1 MRKFRVIALTAIVVA
16 LALLLPEPTVPWQRK
31 PQERPTARRHII
43 ARVVGEA
50 YAPRRFVRG
59 FDLDINDSPAPPLM
73 EDPHDRGRALLRRG
87 EVSKAIPE
95 LREAAR
101 NGDPAALTDLAA
113 ALLGEADLL
122 PWRHP
127 REHGSSRLDPSLRYG
142 SALEAIAVLQRA
154 IEQQRGLAAAHFNL
168 ALALEQIGLT
178 VEVRTQFEEA
188 IRLSDDVEWDDDA
201 RQHAGS
207 LPLSD
212 PWIDR
217 DRIRA
222 YVEVT
227 SLPAARRLLQPY
239 LAAQEQRLRRGRVPV
254 YPDDRFF
261 LAADTFTRDVRSIG
275 GHLTQAMETFCAGA
289 TAEPCATRYYT
300 SGALYAAG
308 RKSEAA
314 AWLHSIEAEVQRA
327 HGGAGLRALQQWE
340 IGLNLYVRG
349 RWMSALEVFDA
360 QYREHR
366 ASGERV
372 LAAVFDE
379 LRGAVRVY
387 PMSQALSA
395 RDLETAF
402 RYADDSSLR
411 DVQSALAPDA
421 AILRYATTVID
432 HTVVFVIRRDSVDV
446 VTLYDTINRHR
457 DDKVGFVP
465 HGDSVDVVSMDG
477 RLHGARRGGA
487 EITGTAARMRTAPDP
502 ATASLLHDLVV
513 APVLE
518 KLHGISTIAV
528 IPNVELAGIPF
539 GALFDAG
546 RGQYLAE
553 RFTIVHAPSARVA
566 VELSRRTR
574 DFHDSTLLAIGATE
588 FDRTQG
594 ELLAGVDREVAEIT
608 AQSLCARVLSGEQAT
623 PDAVQ
628 RALTENA
635 VIHYGGHIVG
645 RGADLRLLL
654 ASSGGRDSLSAEEI
668 GALRLNKARIVV
680 LAGCRGAASGDPH
693 AFIRTVADAFLIAGV
708 PTVIATS
715 YDLDDAEAP
724 ATMRLLH
731 TFLRNGDD
739 AAEALR
745 KTTLIEL
752 RTARGMPLSIRF
764 QAIGGASGLIK

>member
-1 MRKFRVIALTAIVVA
+1 MAIVVA
-16 LALLLPEPTVPWQRK
+16 LALLPEPTAPWQRK
-31 PQERPTARRHII
+31 PQERPIARRHII

-50 YAPRRFVRG
+50 YAPRRVVRG
-59 FDLDINDSPAPPLM
+59 FDPDINDSPAPPLM

-127 REHGSSRLDPSLRYG
+127 RERGSSRLDPSLRYA

-154 IEQQRGLAAAHFNL
+154 IEQQPGLAAAHFNL

-178 VEVRTQFEEA
+178 VEVRTHFEEA
-188 IRLSDDVEWDDDA
+188 IRLSDDVEWDEDA
-201 RQHAGS
+201 RQHAES

-212 PWIDR
+212 EIDR
-217 DRIRA
+217 DRIQA

-239 LAAQEQRLRRGRVPV
+239 LAAQEQRLRGGRVPV

-275 GHLTQAMETFCAGA
+275 GHLTQAMETFCSGA
-289 TAEPCATRYYT
+289 TAEPCAMRYYT

-314 AWLHSIEAEVQRA
+314 AWLHSIETEVQRA

-340 IGLNLYVRG
+340 KGLNMYVRG
-349 RWMSALEVFDA
+349 RSMSALEVFDS

-366 ASGERV
+366 ASNERV

-379 LRGAVRVY
+379 LRRAVRVY

-395 RDLETAF
+395 RDTETAF

-411 DVQSALAPDA
+411 DVQSALAADA
-421 AILRYATTVID
+421 AILRYATTSVD
-432 HTVVFVIRRDSVDV
+432 HKVVFVIRRDSVDV
-446 VTLYDTINRHR
+446 VTLYDAINRR
-457 DDKVGFVP
+457 PEERVGFVTR
-465 HGDSVDVVSMDG
+465 GDSVDAVGMDG
-477 RLHGARRGGA
+477 HPYRLRRNEA
-487 EITGTAARMRTAPDP
+487 EITGTAARMRTVPDP
-502 ATASLLHDLVV
+502 VTASLLHDLVV

-528 IPNVELAGIPF
+528 IPSAELAEIPF

-553 RFTIVHAPSARVA
+553 RFTIVHAPSAHAA
-566 VELSRRTR
+566 VELSKRTR
-574 DFHDSTLLAIGATE
+574 HSHHSTLLAIGATE

-594 ELLAGVDREVAEIT
+594 EMLAGVDREIAEIT
-608 AQSLCARVLSGEQAT
+608 EQSLCARVLSGEQAT

-628 RALTENA
+628 RALAENA
-635 VIHYGGHIVG
+635 VIHYGGHIVR

-654 ASSGGRDSLSAEEI
+654 ASSRGRDSLSAEEI
-668 GALRLNKARIVV
+668 GALRLNKARVVV

-693 AFIRTVADAFLIAGV
+693 AFIRTLADAFLVAGV

-745 KTTLIEL
+745 KTTLLEL
-752 RTARGMPLSIRF
+752 RSARGMPLSIRF
-764 QAIGGASGLIK
+764 QAVGGASALIK

>member
-1 MRKFRVIALTAIVVA
+1 MRRLRVITLIAIVVA
-16 LALLLPEPTVPWQRK
+16 LALLPDPTAPWQRK
-31 PQERPTARRHII
+31 PRERPAARRRII

-50 YAPRRFVRG
+50 YAPRLFVRG
-59 FDLDINDSPAPPLM
+59 FDPGTNDPPAPPLTG
-73 EDPHDRGRALLRRG
+73 DPHDRGRVLLRRG
-87 EVSKAIPE
+87 EVSKAIPA

-101 NGDPAALTDLAA
+101 NGDPAALTDFAA
-113 ALLGEADLL
+113 ALLGEAELL

-127 REHGSSRLDPSLRYG
+127 RERASSRLDPSLRYA
-142 SALEAIAVLQRA
+142 SALEAIAVLRRA
-154 IEQQRGLAAAHFNL
+154 IEQQPGLASAHFNL

-178 VEVRTQFEEA
+178 VEVQTQFEEA
-188 IRLSDDVEWDDDA
+188 IRLSDDAEWDEDA
-201 RQHAGS
+201 RQHAES

-217 DRIRA
+217 DRIQA

-239 LAAQEQRLRRGRVPV
+239 LAAQEQRLRRARLPV

-261 LAADTFTRDVRSIG
+261 LAADTYTRDVRSIG
-275 GHLTQAMETFCAGA
+275 GHLTQAMQTFCSSAK
-289 TAEPCATRYYT
+289 AEPCAMRYYT
-300 SGALYAAG
+300 VGALYAAG

-314 AWLHSIEAEVQRA
+314 VWLHSIEDEIRRA
-327 HGGAGLRALQQWE
+327 HGGAGLRALHQWE
-340 IGLNLYVRG
+340 KGLNLYVRG
-349 RWMSALEVFDA
+349 RSMSALAVFDA
-360 QYREHR
+360 QYAEHR

-372 LAAVFDE
+372 LAEVFDE
-379 LRGAVRVY
+379 LRRAARTY
-387 PMSQALSA
+387 PMSQALSGG
-395 RDLETAF
+395 DLETAF

-411 DVQSALAPDA
+411 DVQNALAPDA
-421 AILRYATTVID
+421 AILRYATTFVD
-432 HTVVFVIRRDSVDV
+432 HKVVFVIRRDSVDL
-446 VTLYDTINRHR
+446 VTLYDTINRR
-457 DDKVGFVP
+457 PGDRVGFVAR
-465 HGDSVDVVSMDG
+465 GDSVEVVSLDG
-477 RLHGARRGGA
+477 RPDSTRRGGA

-502 ATASLLHDLVV
+502 LTASLLHDLVV

-528 IPNVELAGIPF
+528 IPNVELAEIPF

-553 RFTIVHAPSARVA
+553 RFTIVHAPSARAA
-566 VELSRRTR
+566 VELSKRTR
-574 DFHDSTLLAIGATE
+574 HSHDSTLLAIGATE

-594 ELLAGVDREVAEIT
+594 ERLAGVDREIAEIT
-608 AQSLCARVLSGEQAT
+608 AQTLCARVLSGEQAT

-628 RALTENA
+628 RALAENA
-635 VIHYGGHIVG
+635 VIHYGGHIVR

-654 ASSGGRDSLSAEEI
+654 ASSRGRDSLSAEEI
-668 GALRLNKARIVV
+668 AALRLDKARVVV
-680 LAGCRGAASGDPH
+680 LAGCGGAANGDPR

-724 ATMRLLH
+724 PTMRLLH

-752 RTARGMPLSIRF
+752 RSARGVPLSIRF
-764 QAIGGASGLIK
+764 QAIGGANALIK